1 MTCAYVNFM
10 DYDGVKRLRVM
21 ASKEGLNIDNWS
33 DDDIK
38 ATTDLFAQF
47 FDEYMPRYSLQR
59 WLASTTQV

>member
-10 DYDGVKRLRVM
+10 DYDGVNHLRVM
-21 ASKEGLNIDNWS
+21 ARKEGLNLEDWS

-47 FDEYMPRYSLQR
+47 FDEYTPRYSIQR
-59 WLASTTQV
+59 WLASTAQV